1 MATLMEKDALLNGA
15 SQCIAFLSNIVDS
28 CFSSQVQDSDDEL
41 SQLVSHRDNLYSTPA
56 ELVDF
61 TQGKLRLQQV
71 RKKYQREFNN
81 TAHSENKASFD
92 SIWQRLTNH
101 DVTSQQSPIG
111 FVLGGQPGAGKSSLI
126 ELTKRETK
134 DNIMIINGDDFRFL
148 HPDFNYIYQT
158 YGDDFVT
165 HTAKFSGE
173 KVERAIERAI
183 ANKFNIVVEGTFR
196 NAATPLQT
204 LKKLKDAGYRTE
216 VMIKTTSAAL
226 SWESTNERYNKDKEA
241 GNIARKVDK
250 NHHDIVTDLLAE
262 NASKVFA
269 SNLADKFAVYSR
281 EKMIFSSQA
290 ATNCDIATLIQNEIS
305 GNTQE

>member
-1 MATLMEKDALLNGA
+1 Y
-15 SQCIAFLSNIVDS
+15 
-28 CFSSQVQDSDDEL
+28 
-41 SQLVSHRDNLYSTPA
+41 LYSTPA

-61 TQGKLRLQQV
+61 TQGKILLQQV
-71 RKKYQREFNN
+71 RTQYQHEFNN
-81 TAHSENKASFD
+81 TTHSENKASFD

-101 DVTSQQSPIG
+101 EVTPQQHPIG
-111 FVLGGQPGAGKSSLI
+111 FVLGGHPGAGKSSLI
-126 ELTKRETK
+126 ELAKRETK

-148 HPDFNYIYQT
+148 HPDFNYIYQN

-173 KVERAIERAI
+173 TVERAIERAI
-183 ANKFNIVVEGTFR
+183 VSKLNIVVEGTFR

-204 LKKLKDAGYRTE
+204 LKKLKDAGYQTE

-250 NHHDIVTDLLAE
+250 NHHDIVTGLLAE
-262 NASKVFA
+262 YARKVFA
-269 SNLADKFAVYSR
+269 SNLADKCAVYSR

-290 ATNCDIATLIQNEIS
+290 ATNDDIATLIQNEIS
-305 GNTQE
+305 GNTQ

>member
-15 SQCIAFLSNIVDS
+15 SQCIAFLSNIIDNCSV
-28 CFSSQVQDSDDEL
+28 SSHQDSGDAL
-41 SQLVSHRDNLYSTPA
+41 KRLVSYRDYLYSTPA

-61 TQGKLRLQQV
+61 TQGKILLQQV
-71 RKKYQREFNN
+71 RTQYQHEFNN
-81 TAHSENKASFD
+81 TTHSENKASFD

-101 DVTSQQSPIG
+101 EVTPQQHPIG

-126 ELTKRETK
+126 ELAKRETK
-134 DNIMIINGDDFRFL
+134 DNLMIIN
-148 HPDFNYIYQT
+148 
-158 YGDDFVT
+158 GDDFVT

-173 KVERAIERAI
+173 TVERAIERAI
-183 ANKFNIVVEGTFR
+183 VSKLNIVVEGTFR

-204 LKKLKDAGYRTE
+204 LKKLKDAGYQTE

-226 SWESTNERYNKDKEA
+226 SWESTNERYSKDKEA

-250 NHHDIVTDLLAE
+250 NHHDIVTGLLAE
-262 NASKVFA
+262 NARKVFA
-269 SNLADKFAVYSR
+269 SNLSDKFAVYSR

-290 ATNCDIATLIQNEIS
+290 ATNDDIATLIQNEIS
-305 GNTQE
+305 GNTQ